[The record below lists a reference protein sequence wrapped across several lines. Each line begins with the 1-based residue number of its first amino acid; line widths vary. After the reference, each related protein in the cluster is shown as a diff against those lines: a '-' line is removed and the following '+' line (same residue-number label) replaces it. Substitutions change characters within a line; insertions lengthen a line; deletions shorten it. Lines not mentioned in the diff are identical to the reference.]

1 MSTIITTTAGNP
13 DKVGVCSLPLFSKT
27 PPLDEDLSF
36 LEEETGVVPHDHGN
50 GHDHYPD
57 PDQFDEELDNEDDIE
72 NYSDLNDSELDSY
85 KELERERE
93 KEKSLRKSWR
103 CWLQR
108 SRDGRLQTRG

>member
-1 MSTIITTTAGNP
+1 MGSGLNP
-13 DKVGVCSLPLFSKT
+13 SVFEEDQSKTLEDLDNRKNFAKRSKT

-36 LEEETGVVPHDHGN
+36 LEEETDVVPHDHGN
-50 GHDHYPD
+50 GHNHYTD
-57 PDQFDEELDNEDDIE
+57 PDQFDEELDNDDDIE
-72 NYSDLNDSELDSY
+72 NY

>member
-1 MSTIITTTAGNP
+1 MTSALLLF
-13 DKVGVCSLPLFSKT
+13 SQLSSSFSKT

-36 LEEETGVVPHDHGN
+36 LEEETDAVPHDHGN

-108 SRDGRLQTRG
+108 SRYGRLQTRG